1 MNYILKCLSENK
13 VKIFEYIC
21 ENCIQY
27 SVTAILFSATR
38 IIDVKAVYQEPKID
52 LAITSEGIS
61 ESTPAA
67 TSRPLKHTN

>member
-1 MNYILKCLSENK
+1 MFIGKQSKNL
-13 VKIFEYIC
+13 EYIC

-27 SVTAILFSATR
+27 SVTAILFSANR

-67 TSRPLKHTN
+67 TSRRLKNTN